1 MNKKITT
8 TEPRCIWKL
17 KSILGEGTLWVKD
30 HNSVYFVDIKK
41 QTINIFNIKNKKKKT
56 IKINKQIGFLAYIK
70 KDIFVLGLQ
79 GELRIVDLKTKKVIK
94 SILIEKDLPNNRIND
109 GKTDSK
115 GRLWFGTMDNL
126 ERSIKKGSLYCLNKN
141 LSLKKVDTNYCI
153 TNGPAFLDENN
164 FYHTDSRRKIIYKIK
179 INKKLRII
187 QKKIFI
193 KFNSKQGS
201 PDGMTLDKKKNLW
214 ICHYNGGCISVV
226 NKEGVKIH
234 EIKIQA
240 KNITNC
246 TFGGKNNSELFV
258 SSATKSMTK
267 SDFKKY
273 KYSGSLFNIK
283 TNVRGFLTKPYKLNY
298 DRFNNCF

>member
-1 MNKKITT
+1 MIKKIATN
-8 TEPRCIWKL
+8 EPRCIWRL
-17 KSILGEGTLWVKD
+17 NSILGEGTLWVKD
-30 HNSVYFVDIKK
+30 HNSIYFVDIKK
-41 QTINIFNIKNKKKKT
+41 KTVNIFNIKNKKKRI

-70 KDIFVLGLQ
+70 KNMFVLGLQ
-79 GELRIVDLKTKKVIK
+79 GELRIIDLKTKKIIK

-109 GKTDSK
+109 GKTDPK
-115 GRLWFGTMDNL
+115 GRLWFGTMDEL
-126 ERSIKKGSLYCLNKN
+126 EKSTKKGSLYCLDKN
-141 LSLKKVDTNYCI
+141 LSLKKVDTNYYI

-179 INKKLRII
+179 INKKLKVI

-214 ICHYNGGCISVV
+214 ICHYNGACISVI
-226 NKEGVKIH
+226 NKKGIKIH
-234 EIKIQA
+234 EIKLQA

-246 TFGGKNNSELFV
+246 TFGGKNNDQLFI

-267 SDFKKY
+267 LDFKKY
-273 KYSGSLFNIK
+273 KYSGSLFSIK
-283 TNVRGFLTKPYKLNY
+283 TNMKGILTKPFKLNY
-298 DRFNNCF
+298 DRINNCL